1 MSERILVTSALPY
14 ANGSPHLGH
23 LVEYIQ
29 TDIYVRFRRA
39 CGDDVTYVC
48 AADSH
53 GTPIEVNAAK
63 AGVAPRAFVEKYRK
77 EHHEGYRAF
86 GVEFSTFY
94 TTDSPENAKWAYR
107 VYDVL
112 KAKGLIYKKSVE
124 QLFCEKD
131 GRFLPDRFVKGT
143 CPKCGTPDQYGDVCE
158 KCGTTYD
165 PRELISPRCAICG
178 TPPVVRASDHAYVNL
193 RRVEPD
199 IRRWVEAE
207 GHLEPAVREQ
217 VKGWLDDLQD
227 WAITRDA
234 PYFGFPVKDPD
245 FPGKFL
251 YVWVDAPIGYVSSA
265 EHYFADEAPPDRRL
279 APAEFEARYLA
290 KGAPSRLEHFI
301 GKDILRFHAVF
312 WPAMLQAV
320 GLKTPDRLAVHGHL
334 TVNGEKMSKS
344 RGTFV
349 TAQTYLDSG
358 LDPQLL
364 RYYYAAMLGSG
375 ISDLDLSLEEFRNR
389 INADLANN
397 VANLASRAFALVARL
412 DGPISGGGGQAP
424 ALHTGEGA
432 VTPEPAVV
440 DATRAALAAARRA
453 YGALEYREVIRL
465 TNEVANLC
473 NRRMQEAKPWEDPA
487 APASRALLF
496 TVAKALRGLAV
507 VLAPVMPSFAE
518 KLAAAFGQPDP
529 RSWPEGLDPFAGP
542 PVVAKEKPPQIARLD
557 PKQVAKLIASP
568 AEVAPQPVAKA
579 ASPAETA
586 TKATAKPA
594 PPAATFGVIQYDDFA
609 KVELR
614 VGEVLAAEVVPK
626 ADKLLRLTV
635 DVGEPQPRTIVA
647 GIAQAYPDPAA
658 LLGRRIIVVA
668 NLAPRPLRGITSQGM
683 LLAAGEPPDLQV
695 VTIGK
700 GIPAGTRV
708 K

>member
-1 MSERILVTSALPY
+1 MSERVLVTSALPY
-14 ANGSPHLGH
+14 ANGSIHLGH
-23 LVEYIQ
+23 LVEYVQ
-29 TDIYVRFRRA
+29 TDVYVRFRRA

-63 AGVAPRAFVEKYRK
+63 AGMAPKAFVEKYRR
-77 EHHEGYRAF
+77 EQHADFQRF
-86 GVEFSTFY
+86 LVEFSTYY
-94 TTDSPENAKWAYR
+94 TTDSEENARWAYR
-107 VYDVL
+107 IYDAL

-178 TPPVVRASDHAYVNL
+178 TPPVVRSSDHAYVNL
-193 RRVEPD
+193 RKVEGD
-199 IRRWVEAE
+199 IRRWVETE

-251 YVWVDAPIGYVSSA
+251 YVWVDAPIGYLSSG

-279 APAEFEARYLA
+279 APAAFEARYLA
-290 KGAPSRLEHFI
+290 AGAPSRLEHFI

-312 WPAMLQAV
+312 WPAMLQAA
-320 GLKTPDRLAVHGHL
+320 GLKTPDRMPVHGHL

-344 RGTFV
+344 RGTFI
-349 TAQTYLDSG
+349 TARTYLEAG

-364 RYYYAAMLGSG
+364 RYYYAAMLGPG
-375 ISDLDLSLEEFRNR
+375 IADLDFSLEEFRNR

-397 VANLASRAFALVARL
+397 VANLASRAFALIARL
-412 DGPISGGGGQAP
+412 EGPIS
-424 ALHTGEGA
+424 T
-432 VTPEPAVV
+432 TSPEPAIA
-440 DATRAALAAARRA
+440 DATRAALAGARRA

-465 TNEVANLC
+465 ANEVANLC
-473 NRRMQEAKPWEDPA
+473 NRRMQEAKPWEDPG

-496 TVAKALRGLAV
+496 TVVKALRGLAV
-507 VLAPVMPSFAE
+507 VLAPVMPPFAE

-557 PKQVAKLIASP
+557 PKQVAQLIASP
-568 AEVAPQPVAKA
+568 AEAAPVAKA
-579 ASPAETA
+579 LSPAETA
-586 TKATAKPA
+586 TKATVHAAHPERGETKAKGE
-594 PPAATFGVIQYDDFA
+594 ATFGVIQYDDFA

-614 VGEVLAAEVVPK
+614 VGEVLAAQVVPK
-626 ADKLLRLTV
+626 ADKLLQLTV
-635 DVGEPQPRTIVA
+635 DVGEAQPRTIVA

-683 LLAAGEPPDLQV
+683 LLAAGESPDLQV

>member
-1 MSERILVTSALPY
+1 MSERVLVTSALPY

-39 CGDDVTYVC
+39 CGDDVAYVC
-48 AADSH
+48 AADAH

-63 AGVAPRAFVEKYRK
+63 AGIAPRDFVEKYRK
-77 EHHEGYRAF
+77 EHHEGYRSF

-107 VYDVL
+107 VYDAL

-178 TPPVVRASDHAYVNL
+178 TPPVVRSSDHAYVNL
-193 RRVEPD
+193 RKVEGD
-199 IRRWVEAE
+199 IRRWVETE

-251 YVWVDAPIGYVSSA
+251 YVWVDAPIGYLSSA
-265 EHYFADEAPPDRRL
+265 EHYFADEAPPARRL
-279 APAEFEARYLA
+279 APAAFEARYLA
-290 KGAPSRLEHFI
+290 AGAPSRLEHFI

-312 WPAMLQAV
+312 WPAMLQAA
-320 GLKTPDRLAVHGHL
+320 GLKTPDRMPVHGHL

-344 RGTFV
+344 RGTFI
-349 TAQTYLDSG
+349 TARTYLEAG

-364 RYYYAAMLGSG
+364 RYYYAAMLGPG
-375 ISDLDLSLEEFRNR
+375 IADLDFSLEEFRNR

-397 VANLASRAFALVARL
+397 VANLASRAFALIARL
-412 DGPISGGGGQAP
+412 EGPIS
-424 ALHTGEGA
+424 T
-432 VTPEPAVV
+432 TSPEPAIA
-440 DATRAALAAARRA
+440 DATRAALAGARRA

-465 TNEVANLC
+465 ANEVANLC
-473 NRRMQEAKPWEDPA
+473 NRRMQEAKPWEDPG

-507 VLAPVMPSFAE
+507 VLAPVMPPFAE

-557 PKQVAKLIASP
+557 PKQVAQLIASP
-568 AEVAPQPVAKA
+568 AEAAPQPVAKA
-579 ASPAETA
+579 LSPSETA
-586 TKATAKPA
+586 TKATVHVAHPEPGAAKA
-594 PPAATFGVIQYDDFA
+594 KGEATFGVIQYDDFA

-614 VGEVLAAEVVPK
+614 VGEVLAAQVVPK
-626 ADKLLRLTV
+626 ADKLLQLAV
-635 DVGEPQPRTIVA
+635 DVGEAQPRTIVA

-658 LLGRRIIVVA
+658 LLGRRIIVVC

-683 LLAAGEPPDLQV
+683 LLAAGESPDLQV